1 MLIAIVIAVAVGFA
15 VGRVH
20 HISSLK
26 AKVVKLEETLSADEK
41 TVVAKVKA
49 LFSKI

>member
-1 MLIAIVIAVAVGFA
+1 MLIAIVISLAIGFG

-41 TVVAKVKA
+41 SVVAKVKA
-49 LFSKI
+49 LI